1 MELLIT
7 LFYEPYK
14 PSSFVCEAAAAFIV
28 TIGGEVEVFSPKCSM
43 VIATETNTPRE
54 FAGFGRTSSLLDEE
68 LILLGNDGLGTKGH
82 YVSIQKPRNDLLAIN
97 YTIENFPLR
106 LYPHE
111 HISLVSKNSLAV
123 VGGKFK
129 SKALLSKFAW
139 RELSLHWQNGS
150 KFIPDFIGSCSVK
163 VAVDVHVIFGGERKD
178 HDQSISGRQVI
189 RVNTS
194 EEIVYVL
201 KPMIHGRVAHD
212 CELLND
218 SSNQI
223 SILVSGGLPLE
234 DKDKPTNTYVQDQ
247 QDEIYTIYNITSQES
262 EDLKKDV
269 SLRRHNHAL
278 IRMEN
283 QVYAL
288 GGRNKQDQPTSQI
301 EMFNSTSQRW
311 IQLPKG
317 LQSRNATELVVTAF
331 PTSSLD
337 CVPEC
342 QCGQQGGRG
351 SKRIFKGNE
360 TEVKWAISND
370 LVSFV
375 LLRKTPIH
383 GLRRFCG
390 TKILR
395 PATSKAHA
403 ALYWWV

>member
-1 MELLIT
+1 
-7 LFYEPYK
+7 
-14 PSSFVCEAAAAFIV
+14 
-28 TIGGEVEVFSPKCSM
+28 M

-139 RELSLHWQNGS
+139 RELSLHWKNGS

-178 HDQSISGRQVI
+178 HEQSISGRQVI

-194 EEIVYVL
+194 EEIVEEL
-201 KPMIHGRVAHD
+201 KPMNHMRVTHD
-212 CELLND
+212 CELLNE
-218 SSNQI
+218 NL
-223 SILVSGGLPLE
+223 ILVSGGRPIQN
-234 DKDKPTNTYVQDQ
+234 KNKNTHIAIQR
-247 QDEIYTIYNITSQES
+247 DEIYNITSQES
-262 EDLKKDV
+262 EDLDKES
-269 SLRRHNHAL
+269 SLQRHRHAL

-288 GGRNKQDQPTSQI
+288 GGMDKQDQTTHKI
-301 EMFNSTSQRW
+301 EMFNTTSRKWTQHSSA
-311 IQLPKG
+311 G
-317 LQSRNATELVVTAF
+317 LQSRNTSELVVTAF

-342 QCGQQGGRG
+342 QCGQQGGSQEARG
-351 SKRIFKGNE
+351 RIFNGSE
-360 TEVKWAISND
+360 TQVM
-370 LVSFV
+370 
-375 LLRKTPIH
+375 PIFH
-383 GLRRFCG
+383 IYCSL
-390 TKILR
+390 
-395 PATSKAHA
+395 
-403 ALYWWV
+403 